1 MFFEDSIKAP
11 EKETPET
18 EGADAA
24 ALAPEGDS
32 TEGSHP
38 TTISTKKKLILI
50 AAILILAV
58 AATGIGLFL
67 KKSKE
72 KEMEAAASQQEENK
86 QQIFH
91 DMDEILVNLNTD
103 GKTVSFLKLTVTL
116 DIQGK
121 DNLDVV
127 IKLTPRIKDVF
138 QIYLREVRPSEMQGS
153 AGLYRLREELLLRIN
168 KIIYPAKVNDILFK
182 EVLIQ

>member
-1 MFFEDSIKAP
+1 MFFEDSTNAH
-11 EKETPET
+11 ET
-18 EGADAA
+18 EGEKASTS
-24 ALAPEGDS
+24 PEG
-32 TEGSHP
+32 GSEASVSKTSP
-38 TTISTKKKLILI
+38 KKKKIILI
-50 AAILILAV
+50 AAILILAAV
-58 AATGIGLFL
+58 AAGIGFFL
-67 KKSKE
+67 KKHKE
-72 KEMEAAASQQEENK
+72 KELAEINSAQQEESK

-91 DMDEILVNLNTD
+91 DMDEIIVNLNTD
-103 GKTVSFLKLTVTL
+103 GKSVSFLKLTVTL

-138 QIYLREVRPSEMQGS
+138 QVYLREVRPSEMQGS

-168 KIIYPAKVNDILFK
+168 KLIYPAKVNDILFK